1 MVGAVLHRHPAQ
13 VYLVPQRAAE
23 DHGSSEQ
30 DKALQLYDGFPAAG
44 IGLLADKRTGGSF
57 PA

>member
-1 MVGAVLHRHPAQ
+1 